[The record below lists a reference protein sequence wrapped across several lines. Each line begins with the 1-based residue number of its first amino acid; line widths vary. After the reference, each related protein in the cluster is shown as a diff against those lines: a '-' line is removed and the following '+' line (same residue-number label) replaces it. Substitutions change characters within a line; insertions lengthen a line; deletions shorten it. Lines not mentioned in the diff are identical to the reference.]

1 MSGNLRH
8 LPGSPSLV
16 YAEEEEEGVGPTLLL
31 LHGVCRCA
39 ADFQPVRAFL
49 DDWWRVVALDQ
60 RGHGGSQRAAS
71 YLVQDYVSDAV
82 RFLSEWKGE
91 PLFLLGHSLGAM
103 VAAAAAACVPERV
116 AGVVLEDPPFHTMG
130 ARISGSVWEAQFRG
144 MQEVAKRGGGVEAMS
159 EALAEVRL
167 PNPGGAPV
175 RLGDVRTRASLE
187 WSARCLA
194 QMDPEVLTPVIGGRW
209 LEGYDPGRIA
219 AQIRCP
225 VVLLQGDPQA
235 GGALSGEEAGAFA
248 ERVAVCKVE
257 RFEGSGHLLHWV
269 QPQRVAEQV
278 NALVRA
284 HA

>member
-1 MSGNLRH
+1 
-8 LPGSPSLV
+8 
-16 YAEEEEEGVGPTLLL
+16 
-31 LHGVCRCA
+31 
-39 ADFQPVRAFL
+39 
-49 DDWWRVVALDQ
+49 
-60 RGHGGSQRAAS
+60 
-71 YLVQDYVSDAV
+71 
-82 RFLSEWKGE
+82 
-91 PLFLLGHSLGAM
+91 
-103 VAAAAAACVPERV
+103 
-116 AGVVLEDPPFHTMG
+116 
-130 ARISGSVWEAQFRG
+130 
-144 MQEVAKRGGGVEAMS
+144 MS

-284 HA
+284 HS